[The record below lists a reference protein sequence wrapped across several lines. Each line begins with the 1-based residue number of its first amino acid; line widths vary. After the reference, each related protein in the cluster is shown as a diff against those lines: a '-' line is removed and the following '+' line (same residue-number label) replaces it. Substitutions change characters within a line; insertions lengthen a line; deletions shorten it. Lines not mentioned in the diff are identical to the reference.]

1 MKKRF
6 TISLLLL
13 ILLST
18 YSIQDNFNLS
28 LNSNIK
34 KIILENNVL
43 SDEQQI
49 KKKLSFLYE
58 TNLFLLNLNDLKVKL
73 KELDFIE
80 SFEIKKI
87 YPQTIKI
94 KIFEQEPIA
103 IIQNKKEKKY
113 FTSKGDVINFKNFKR
128 FENLPLVFGDGKN
141 FKIFLDEIQKIN
153 FPVKQIKKF
162 YFFESKRWD
171 LVTINDQVIK
181 LPIYN
186 YNQSLQNF
194 LNLDQDYFEKY
205 KIFDYRIK
213 DQLILK

>member
-6 TISLLLL
+6 TIALLLL

-49 KKKLSFLYE
+49 KKLSFLYE

-103 IIQNKKEKKY
+103 IIQNKKRKKY

-153 FPVKQIKKF
+153 FPVKQIKKIL
-162 YFFESKRWD
+162 FF
-171 LVTINDQVIK
+171 
-181 LPIYN
+181 
-186 YNQSLQNF
+186 
-194 LNLDQDYFEKY
+194 
-205 KIFDYRIK
+205 
-213 DQLILK
+213 

>member
-128 FENLPLVFGDGKN
+128 FENLPLVFGDDKN
-141 FKIFLDEIQKIN
+141 FKIAA
-153 FPVKQIKKF
+153 
-162 YFFESKRWD
+162 ESPCD
-171 LVTINDQVIK
+171 
-181 LPIYN
+181 
-186 YNQSLQNF
+186 
-194 LNLDQDYFEKY
+194 
-205 KIFDYRIK
+205 
-213 DQLILK
+213 